1 MIGDRHVIHEIWN
14 GLWKSRPMFI
24 ENAFDALP
32 WNIRQMPSDV
42 CRFHLIEYGILDG
55 TWKGIRI
62 GNDRLRDIGNEIL

>member
-1 MIGDRHVIHEIWN
+1 
-14 GLWKSRPMFI
+14 MFI